1 MTLSPGTLVDHL
13 DFGPGKVV
21 QSLGDIVLVDFFGDQ
36 IDCPASELAV
46 RELQGSRV
54 RQSLKPPSSDRVA
67 FRRAFEAINLGVV
80 PPDKSS
86 LFELSI
92 GGDIVK
98 REVLQCLET
107 SRQKGLC
114 KVVFGNYGTGKSHYL
129 HLVSVTA
136 RRSGWLVSYLEFDP
150 KAVDPAKP
158 HLVYREIMNRLRF
171 PEREDGSKSAGFH
184 DLIKE
189 IRQKWDQIRD
199 LPLFKKSPWFRCGIE
214 VLRFSPHNDDPDYVS
229 ACGWLAGQNVPITGP
244 GSIRALAHETTNI
257 NPKLIPNMPKVRETA
272 EIYVFH
278 LAVVN
283 EIARALGYKGLL
295 IILDEAEHVRGYNV
309 RRKERANNFFELL
322 ARTAHPPLKDAGGA
336 PVLNDHGIDLPR
348 YWANGPHFGLYV
360 GLTEGDTFQFV
371 SDSLRDACVFLHEES
386 DMVSLHP
393 PYAEEYGSWC
403 RSLFVTFHKQY
414 PAHSALIASEKVRQ
428 KIAAA
433 LQEEFENHKDQ
444 AVMRTWV
451 KLACLVP
458 SVLMANKEKT
468 LEDLIDIIK
477 VAVKELTGGFLPW
490 E

>member
-13 DFGPGKVV
+13 DFGPGKVL

-36 IDCPASELAV
+36 IDCPESELVV
-46 RELQGSRV
+46 REPKGPRV
-54 RQSLKPPSSDRVA
+54 RGSKTPASSHRVA
-67 FRRAFEAINLGVV
+67 FRRAFEAVNLGVV

-86 LFELSI
+86 LIELSI
-92 GGDIVK
+92 GGEAVQQEILK
-98 REVLQCLET
+98 CLET

-136 RRSGWLVSYLEFDP
+136 RSCGWLVSYLEFDP

-158 HLVYREIMNRLRF
+158 HLVYREIMSRLCF
-171 PEREDGSKSAGFH
+171 PEREDGSQSAGFH

-199 LPLFKKSPWFRCGIE
+199 LPLLKKSPWFRYGLD

-244 GSIRALAHETTNI
+244 GSIRALARETTNI
-257 NPKLIPNMPKVRETA
+257 NPKLIPNMPKVRNTA

-283 EIARALGYKGLL
+283 EIARALGYEGLL

-309 RRKERANNFFELL
+309 RRKERANNFYELL
-322 ARTAHPPLKDAGGA
+322 ARTTHPPLKNAEEA
-336 PVLNDHGIDLPR
+336 PVLNDHGFDLPQ

-371 SDSLRDACVFLHEES
+371 HNSLREACVFLHEES
-386 DMVSLHP
+386 DRVILQP
-393 PYAEEYGSWC
+393 PSAEDYGNWC
-403 RSLFVTFHKQY
+403 RSLLSTFHQHY
-414 PAHSALIASEKVRQ
+414 PSHSALIASGDVRQ
-428 KIAAA
+428 KIAAV
-433 LQEEFENHKDQ
+433 LQEKFETYKDH
-444 AVMRTWV
+444 AVMRSWV

-458 SVLMANKEKT
+458 SVLMANKGKT
-468 LEDLIDIIK
+468 IEELIDIIEG
-477 VAVKELTGGFLPW
+477 AVKELTGGFLPW